1 MLQNVHPS
9 NLVAVFDESSGDLPL
24 SLPSGGGAH
33 SLGRRRPPRPSPS
46 LSCPCPQDVAATT
59 TLTMMMLMEARWHL
73 AIKAS
78 ETFRPDICISD
89 WPFCEI
95 SPPRSF
101 SAGCLSCCARPAALH
116 LPELAKSAFI
126 SSQFPSSISVDR
138 PLAAAPPPLLCRYF
152 LSCFLPSLPSLPLL
166 LSQTSRWC
174 TYIL

>member
-1 MLQNVHPS
+1 MSIHPTLLLFS
-9 NLVAVFDESSGDLPL
+9 TNPRGICSSLYRAVEVPIRLAID
-24 SLPSGGGAH
+24 A
-33 SLGRRRPPRPSPS
+33 RPSPS
-46 LSCPCPQDVAATT
+46 LSCPCPQDVAATTT

-78 ETFRPDICISD
+78 ETFRPDICITD
-89 WPFCEI
+89 RPFCEI

-101 SAGCLSCCARPAALH
+101 SAGCLSCCAQPAVLH

-152 LSCFLPSLPSLPLL
+152 LSCFLPSLPLL